1 MPANPDNA
9 NLPLDAD
16 GADAGSSSDLVFT
29 MFHWLR
35 IARYRKNT
43 IITTLCLATI
53 AGAAYYALA
62 PRYYASTAKLLII
75 QRSGDNLAMVSE
87 QQTLDNTM
95 ATHQELVTSPVVIQ
109 AALEHLLPEH
119 RVDLLNTPPQFWS
132 EEIAKHL
139 SATTTRK
146 TNFIQVTYRSRSPEA
161 AAGVVSAVV
170 QSYLG
175 FVDGTHKGTASEVLA
190 GLTQELRSVERDIEV
205 KQQELQQN
213 RQRVGSLTIR
223 KDDGIVHPTIQR
235 ALQLSEALT
244 KAQEDRL
251 NMERQH
257 EAIQQAIA
265 SGGDLQPCLASLE
278 ETVGKQMMVSA
289 LGLSTEDLQLIR
301 DNQQKLFD
309 AQQELKSLS
318 QFYGPAHPKIAE
330 LNERVRSTEAFLASY
345 RTNSGNRMSS
355 FGSQELGPL
364 IESMLAQSVVQAKR
378 KEEQLAKSF
387 DAARNQAAQESG
399 DVVRLESL
407 EREVMRKERYK
418 DTLVDRIGRIDLRQL
433 QAPIQATVV
442 REPLPDEIPVSPQLR
457 NVLVLALFGGFGIGA
472 LIVYVQDVL
481 DDRFT
486 SPEEM
491 MAQLS
496 VPVLA
501 MVRELQQLGGAG
513 LSSLHT
519 HVQPRAVE
527 AEAFRTLRTALT
539 LSAGDCNRILIS
551 SAEPGDG
558 KTTVSANLAVSF
570 AQAGKRTLV
579 IDADLRKPGMT
590 ARFDLRKLPGVAEVL
605 LADEPASEIAA
616 RLLRHTELANLD
628 VLPAGARQ
636 PNPSELLSD
645 PRFSELLA
653 WAESCYDRV
662 LVDCPPVLAVSDA
675 QIVGRLVDG
684 AILVVRPEK
693 NHRRLVVR
701 ACESFAATGS
711 AVLGIVAN
719 GLSSAANGRYGY
731 AYGYGDGYGYGHDQE
746 SDESAEGAA
755 EIAAENSFEEPI
767 TLRMSDIIDDADNEE
782 PEHLEQRKA
791 A

>member
-1 MPANPDNA
+1 MQVSNENLAAPLVTDVAESAPA
-9 NLPLDAD
+9 
-16 GADAGSSSDLVFT
+16 SDWVFT
-29 MFHWLR
+29 LLHWLR
-35 IARYRKNT
+35 IARYRKST
-43 IITTLCLATI
+43 IIASLCVATI

-62 PRYYASTAKLLII
+62 PRYFASSAKLLII
-75 QRSGDNLAMVSE
+75 QRSGDQLAMVSE
-87 QQTLDNTM
+87 QQSLENTM

-119 RVDLLNTPPQFWS
+119 RVDLLNTPPQLWN
-132 EEIAKHL
+132 EEIAKRL
-139 SATTTRK
+139 SASTTRR
-146 TNFIQVTYRSRSPEA
+146 TNFIQVSYRSLSPEA

-190 GLTQELRSVERDIEV
+190 GLTQELNAV
-205 KQQELQQN
+205 KQLVAAKQQQLQSF
-213 RQRVGSLTIR
+213 RQQIGSVTVR
-223 KDDGIVHPTIQR
+223 SGDGIVHPTVQR

-244 KAQEDRL
+244 KAQEERL
-251 NMERQH
+251 SVERQY
-257 EAIQQAIA
+257 EGIRQAVA
-265 SGGDLQPCLASLE
+265 TGSDLQPYLAGLE

-289 LGLSTEDLQLIR
+289 LGLTTEDLELIR
-301 DNQQKLFD
+301 DQQQKLFD

-318 QFYGPAHPKIAE
+318 QYFGPAHPKVTE
-330 LNERVRSTEAFLASY
+330 LNERVRSIENYLASY
-345 RTNSGNRMSS
+345 RANSGNRLTS

-364 IESMLAQSVVQAKR
+364 VQSMLSQSVVQSQR
-378 KEEQLAKSF
+378 KEQQLKEAF
-387 DAARNQAAQESG
+387 ETARNQAARESG

-407 EREVMRKERYK
+407 EREVRRLERQQ
-418 DTLVDRIGRIDLRQL
+418 DVLVDRIANIDLRQL

-442 REPLPDEIPVSPQLR
+442 KEPLPDEVPVSPQLR
-457 NVLVLALFGGFGIGA
+457 HVAVLALFGGLSVGA
-472 LIVYVQDVL
+472 LIVYIQDVL
-481 DDRFT
+481 DDRFS

-501 MVRELQQLGGAG
+501 MVRELEPLGGAG
-513 LSSLHT
+513 LASLHT
-519 HVQPRAVE
+519 HVHPRAVE

-539 LSAGDCNRILIS
+539 LSAGSSDRILIS
-551 SAEPGDG
+551 SSEPGDG
-558 KTTVSANLAVSF
+558 KTTVSGNLAVSF

-590 ARFDLRKLPGVAEVL
+590 ARFDLKKIPGVAEVL
-605 LADEPASEIAA
+605 LADEAVSDIAPQ
-616 RLLRHTELANLD
+616 LVQHTELENFD

-636 PNPSELLSD
+636 PNPSELLSG
-645 PRFSELLA
+645 PRLSELLA
-653 WAESCYDRV
+653 WAESRYDRV

-701 ACESFAATGS
+701 ACESFHATGTN
-711 AVLGIVAN
+711 VLGVVAN
-719 GLSSAANGRYGY
+719 GLSATANGRYGY
-731 AYGYGDGYGYGHDQE
+731 GYGYGDGYGYGHEQDGE
-746 SDESAEGAA
+746 SEIPPIESTP
-755 EIAAENSFEEPI
+755 EPI
-767 TLRMSDIIDDADNEE
+767 TLRMADLVNDASVADSL
-782 PEHLEQRKA
+782 PLHRKA

>member
-1 MPANPDNA
+1 MQTQQDNA
-9 NLPLDAD
+9 NLTPSDAD
-16 GADAGSSSDLVFT
+16 AAPTSDLVFT
-29 MFHWLR
+29 MLHWLR
-35 IARYRKNT
+35 IARYRRAT
-43 IITTLCLATI
+43 IITTLCIATLL
-53 AGAAYYALA
+53 GAAYYALA

-75 QRSGDNLAMVSE
+75 QRSGDQLAMVGE

-95 ATHQELVTSPVVIQ
+95 ATHQGLVTSPVVIQ

-132 EEIAKHL
+132 EEIAELL
-139 SATTTRK
+139 SASTTRK
-146 TNFIQVTYRSRSPEA
+146 TNFIEVTYRSLSPEA
-161 AAGVVSAVV
+161 AAAVVSAVV

-175 FVDGTHKGTASEVLA
+175 FVDGTHKGTASDVMA
-190 GLTQELRSVERDIEV
+190 GLTQELSRVEGQV
-205 KQQELQQN
+205 TAKQRELQQF
-213 RQRVGSLTIR
+213 RQQAGSLTIR

-235 ALQLSEALT
+235 ALQLSESLT
-244 KAQEDRL
+244 KAQEERL
-251 NMERQH
+251 NIERQH
-257 EAIQQAIA
+257 AAIQQAIA
-265 SGGDLQPCLASLE
+265 SGGDLQPYLAGLE

-289 LGLSTEDLQLIR
+289 LGLTTEDLQLIR

-309 AQQELKSLS
+309 AQQTRQALAKY
-318 QFYGPAHPKIAE
+318 YGPAHPKMTEIS
-330 LNERVRSTEAFLASY
+330 ERVDSIERFLTSY
-345 RTNSGNRMSS
+345 RSNSGTRLAS
-355 FGSQELGPL
+355 FGSQELGPIL
-364 IESMLAQSVVQAKR
+364 QAMLQQSVVQAQE
-378 KEEQLAKSF
+378 KERQLAASF
-387 DAARNQAAQESG
+387 ESARAQAAQESG
-399 DVVRLESL
+399 TIVQLESL
-407 EREVMRKERYK
+407 EREVMRLEKYK
-418 DTLVDRIGRIDLRQL
+418 DALVDRIARIDLRQL

-442 REPLPDEIPVSPQLR
+442 KEPLPDEIPVSPQLR
-457 NVLVLALFGGFGIGA
+457 QVLVLVLFGGLGAGA

-481 DDRFT
+481 DDRFS

-501 MVRELQQLGGAG
+501 MVRELQPLGGAG

-519 HVQPRAVE
+519 HVHPRSVE

-539 LSAGDCNRILIS
+539 LTAGTSDRILIS

-558 KTTVSANLAVSF
+558 KTTITANLSVSF

-590 ARFDLRKLPGVAEVL
+590 SRFDLKKLPGLAEVL
-605 LADEPASEIAA
+605 NSHESLADVAD
-616 RLLRHTELANLD
+616 RLVQPTELDNLD

-636 PNPSELLSD
+636 PNPSELLSG
-645 PRFSELLA
+645 PRLGELLA
-653 WAESCYDRV
+653 WAESRYDRI

-684 AILVVRPEK
+684 AIVVVRPEK

-701 ACESFAATGS
+701 AVESFAATGS
-711 AVLGIVAN
+711 IVLGVVAN
-719 GLSSAANGRYGY
+719 GLTSAANGRYGY

-746 SDESAEGAA
+746 SDESADAPVD
-755 EIAAENSFEEPI
+755 EPI
-767 TLRMSDIIDDADNEE
+767 TLRLPDHVDDGSI
-782 PEHLEQRKA
+782 EQANRKSPHHAAKA